1 LRGKK
6 VAVQC
11 PQCQFDNPQD
21 TRFCGNC
28 AAPLKS
34 DKDIPAPHTKTLHTP
49 IKEFTKGSEIASR
62 YEVIEELGRGGMG
75 VVYKAKDTKLK
86 RTVALKFLSPEL
98 TRDSEAKERFIHE
111 AQTASVL
118 DHPNICTVHEI
129 DEDEGQMFI
138 SMAYIE
144 GESLRE
150 KVKAG
155 PLKLQEALDI
165 AVQVTEGLH
174 EAHEKGIVHRDI
186 KSANIMVTDK
196 GQAKIMDFGVAKLV
210 GQTKF
215 TRTGATMG
223 TAAYMSPE
231 QSRGEKVDHRT
242 DIWSLGV
249 VLYEMVIGQLPF
261 RGDHEQA
268 MMYSIL
274 NEEPEPMTGM
284 RTGVPMELERIV
296 NKALTKDPAARYQH
310 TDDMLVDLRLLKD
323 NITAFLKSP
332 MVRASGLSMP
342 QPKPWKRV
350 VPWGVAA
357 VMAVIAVLAAWQWMR
372 STSAPKADISRFAL
386 AIPSNQRFVSVTG
399 QGIAL
404 SPDGKCL
411 VYTGQGEVGRQLFV
425 RKMDQLK
432 ANPIP
437 GTEGAYMPFFSH
449 DSQWVGFISS
459 GKMKKVALRGGP
471 SLTICDAPPSP
482 AGASWS
488 QEEIIVFG
496 SYINGLFQVSSS
508 GGVPQ
513 EFTEL
518 DVENNVTSHRWPEIL
533 PGGRAVL
540 FTIWT
545 SNLEDACI
553 GLASLDTGE
562 VNLLLEGGTYP
573 CYASTGHIVY
583 GGADGSLLAV
593 PFDRRRFGV
602 TGAVISLLDNID
614 VKSGGPAN
622 FAISDNGSLVYLSG
636 SSFNQLIVMVDR
648 QGVEQTLTK
657 EEHGFRAPRIS
668 PDGESVAVE
677 IRDQSMMDI
686 WIYKLMHG
694 PLTRLTFEG
703 DNLYSVWDPD
713 GQRVVFSSERTGS
726 YDLYWKKAD
735 GSSAAEPL
743 LTAEYNQYETCFSP
757 DGKMLA
763 YRETHPTTGMDIWI
777 LSLEGER
784 EPRPFLNTSY
794 EERTPMI
801 SPDGRWIAYTSNESG
816 QNEIY
821 VRTFPDAGGGR
832 WQVSNGGGTEP
843 LWSKDGQELFYR
855 SRDNKIVSVE
865 VETEPVFTS
874 GAIKVLFEDIYVRRY
889 QHTNYDIH
897 PDNQRFVMI
906 KSSENI
912 STEMIV
918 VLNWFEELR
927 RLVPSEK

>member
-1 LRGKK
+1 M
-6 VAVQC
+6 AVQC
-11 PQCQFDNPQD
+11 PKCQFDNPED

-28 AAPLKS
+28 ATPLKS

-49 IKEFTKGSEIASR
+49 IKEFAKGSTVASR
-62 YEVIEELGRGGMG
+62 YEIAEELGRGGMG

-144 GESLRE
+144 GQSLRE
-150 KVKAG
+150 KVKTG
-155 PLKLQEALDI
+155 PLKMDEALDI

-174 EAHEKGIVHRDI
+174 GAHEKGIVHRDI
-186 KSANIMVTDK
+186 KSANIMVTAK
-196 GQAKIMDFGVAKLV
+196 GQAKVMDFGVAKLV

-332 MVRASGLSMP
+332 IVKASALSMP
-342 QPKPWKRV
+342 QAKPWKRV
-350 VPWGVAA
+350 LPWGVAII
-357 VMAVIAVLAAWQWMR
+357 MAIIAVVAAWQWMR
-372 STSAPKADISRFAL
+372 STSSIGEVISRFTL
-386 AIPSNQRFVSVTG
+386 AIPSNQQFVSVTG
-399 QGIAL
+399 HGIAL
-404 SPDGKCL
+404 SPDGTCL
-411 VYTGQGEVGRQLFV
+411 VYTGQGSEGRQLYV
-425 RKMDQLK
+425 RKMDQLE
-432 ANPIP
+432 ASPIP
-437 GTEGAYMPFFSH
+437 GTDGALMPFFSP
-449 DSQWVGFISS
+449 DSQWVGFLAS
-459 GKMKKVALRGGP
+459 GKLKKVALAGGP
-471 SLTICDAPPSP
+471 PLTISEAPQNP
-482 AGASWS
+482 AGVSWS
-488 QEEIIVFG
+488 QDEIIVFG
-496 SYINGLFQVSSS
+496 TYSDGLFQVSSS
-508 GGVPQ
+508 GGIPQ
-513 EFTEL
+513 EFTTP
-518 DVENNVTSHRWPEIL
+518 DVEKKVNSHRWPEIL
-533 PGGRAVL
+533 PGGKGVL
-540 FTIWT
+540 FTNWAASIENA
-545 SNLEDACI
+545 SI
-553 GLASLDTGE
+553 GIASLETGE
-562 VNLLLEGGTYP
+562 VKILLAGGTYP
-573 CYASTGHIVY
+573 RYTSTGHIVY
-583 GGADGSLLAV
+583 GGADGSLMAV
-593 PFDRRRFGV
+593 PFDLSKFELKGPR
-602 TGAVISLLDNID
+602 ISLLENID

-622 FAISDNGSLVYLSG
+622 FAVSHNGSLVYLTG
-636 SSFNQLIVMVDR
+636 SASNRTIVMVDR
-648 QGVEQTLTK
+648 QGNEQSLTK

-668 PDGESVAVE
+668 PDGERVTVE
-677 IRDQSMMDI
+677 IQDQSLLDI
-686 WIYKLMHG
+686 WIYKLEHG

-703 DNLYSVWDPD
+703 NNLYSLWTPD
-713 GQRVVFSSERTGS
+713 GKRIVFSSNRAGT

-743 LTAEYNQYETCFSP
+743 LTTEFSQYETSFSP
-757 DGKMLA
+757 DGKLLV
-763 YRETHPTTGMDIWI
+763 YRETHPSTGMDIWI
-777 LSLEGER
+777 LPLEGER
-784 EPRPFLNTSY
+784 KPRPFLNTSS
-794 EERTPMI
+794 EERTPML
-801 SPDGRWIAYTSNESG
+801 SPDGRWLAYTSTESG
-816 QNEIY
+816 RNEIY
-821 VRTFPDAGGGR
+821 VRTFPDASGGR
-832 WQVSNGGGTEP
+832 WQVSIGGGTEP
-843 LWSKDGQELFYR
+843 LWSRDGQELFYR
-855 SRDNKIVSVE
+855 SRDNRMVSVA
-865 VETEPVFTS
+865 VETEPMFTS
-874 GAIKVLFEDIYVRRY
+874 GARKVLFEDVYVRRY

-897 PDNQRFVMI
+897 PDNKRFVII
-906 KSSENI
+906 KPSERI

-927 RLVPSEK
+927 RLFPPGK